1 MKLKR
6 MRLLV
11 LAGVVAIALPFGMS
25 SVGATGS
32 TGSTSS
38 VYIQDYA
45 DYNLVGTQLDV
56 GLQIRCKDSTG
67 FGTVAVEVDQVP
79 PQTPYPVG
87 FGSGPQSVVCDGVT
101 RSVGVTII
109 GFGFDA
115 GRAKATAMLTTPTN
129 SSGNKTAMKY
139 ITIVVV

>member
-1 MKLKR
+1 MKR
-6 MRLLV
+6 IRLLV
-11 LAGVVAIALPFGMS
+11 LAGALAAALPFGMS

-45 DYNLVGTQLDV
+45 DYDFAGSQLDV
-56 GLQIRCKDSTG
+56 GLQVRCKDSTG
-67 FGTVAVEVDQVP
+67 FGSVIVQVDQAP

-87 FGSGPQSVVCDGVT
+87 AGSGPQAVVCDGVT
-101 RSVGVTII
+101 RSVGVTIT

-115 GRAKATAMLTTPTN
+115 GRAKATATLTTPTN
-129 SSGNKTAMKY
+129 SSGNKTVMKY

>member
-1 MKLKR
+1 MKR
-6 MRLLV
+6 IRLLV
-11 LAGVVAIALPFGMS
+11 LAGVIAAAVPFGMTAA
-25 SVGATGS
+25 GATGS
-32 TGSTSS
+32 TGSSSS

-56 GLQIRCKDSTG
+56 GLQVRCKDSTG
-67 FGTVAVEVDQVP
+67 FGTVAVQVDQAP

-101 RSVGVTII
+101 RAVGVTIV

-115 GRAKATAMLTTPTN
+115 GRAKATATLTTPTN

-139 ITIVVV
+139 INIVVV